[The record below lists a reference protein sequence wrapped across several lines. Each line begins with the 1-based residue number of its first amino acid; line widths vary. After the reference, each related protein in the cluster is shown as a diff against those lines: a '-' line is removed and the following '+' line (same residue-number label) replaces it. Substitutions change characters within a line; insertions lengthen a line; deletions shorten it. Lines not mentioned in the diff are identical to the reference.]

1 MGASVGHEDVG
12 ALPEW
17 AEWNPAATAYTLG
30 VEEEVMLLD
39 PWRWSL
45 AQRIEDALDGLPAS
59 LGGFIS
65 AETHQAAIEL
75 ATDPHVTVAG
85 AVDQLRALRGQLS
98 DGLAALG
105 IAVAAAGTHPTATW
119 KETEVSPAGRHQLIH
134 ETMRELA
141 RREPTFALH
150 VHVGVAEA
158 ASATRLFNRLR
169 AHLPLLL
176 ALSANSPFWQGR
188 DAGICSARTI
198 VFSSFPRTGIPRRFA
213 SYLDWVG
220 TVDPLIRA
228 GAIPEPTFLWW
239 DVRLQPR
246 LGTIEIRIMDAQTE
260 VADTAAL
267 VALVQS
273 VARLELEEGFV
284 VEELVG
290 APEVLAENRFL
301 ALRDGMD
308 AQLIDPVAERLVPA
322 RELLERL
329 LDAARPHADEL
340 GCRDELEGAAR
351 LAAAPGATR
360 QRTLAERSRNLPEVV
375 RGLAEAF

>member
-1 MGASVGHEDVG
+1 MGAQIEDVG
-12 ALPEW
+12 ALPDW
-17 AEWNPAATAYTLG
+17 AEWNPSASYTLG

-45 AQRIEDALDGLPAS
+45 AQRIEDALDGLPQS

-75 ATDPHVTVAG
+75 ATEPHHTVA
-85 AVDQLRALRGQLS
+85 AAASQLIDLRGQLT
-98 DGLAALG
+98 DGLAPLG
-105 IAVAAAGTHPTATW
+105 MAAAAAGTHPTATW

-134 ETMRELA
+134 RTMRELA

-158 ASATRLFNRLR
+158 ASATRLLNQMR

-176 ALSANSPFWQGR
+176 ALSGNSPFWQGR
-188 DAGICSARTI
+188 DAGICSARTV
-198 VFSSFPRTGIPRRFA
+198 VFQSFPRTGIPRAFD

-220 TVDPLIRA
+220 ALDRLISA

-239 DVRLQPR
+239 DLRLQPH
-246 LGTIEIRIMDAQTE
+246 LGTLEIRIMDAQTE

-273 VARLELEEGFV
+273 VARLELEEGYAAL
-284 VEELVG
+284 ELVG

-301 ALRDGMD
+301 ALRDGIE
-308 AQLIDPVAERLVPA
+308 ASFVDPVAAALVPA
-322 RELLERL
+322 REQLDQL

-340 GCRDELEGAAR
+340 GCRDELDDVARLADATGAAR
-351 LAAAPGATR
+351 QRDLADRA
-360 QRTLAERSRNLPEVV
+360 RNLQEVV
-375 RGLAEAF
+375 RGLVEVF

>member
-1 MGASVGHEDVG
+1 MGASVEDVG

-17 AEWNPAATAYTLG
+17 AEWNPTATAYTLG

-45 AQRIEDALDGLPAS
+45 AQRIEDALDGLPES

-75 ATDPHVTVAG
+75 ATEPHRTVAG
-85 AVDQLRALRGQLS
+85 ATGQLRALRGQLS

-105 IAVAAAGTHPTATW
+105 MAVAAAGTHPTATW

-158 ASATRLFNRLR
+158 ASATRLLNQMR
-169 AHLPLLL
+169 AHVPLLL

-198 VFSSFPRTGIPRRFA
+198 VFSTFPRTGIPRRFDD
-213 SYLDWVG
+213 YLDWVG
-220 TVDPLIRA
+220 AVDPLIRA

-239 DVRLQPR
+239 DLRLQPK
-246 LGTIEIRIMDAQTE
+246 LGTLEIRIMDAQTRVE
-260 VADTAAL
+260 DTAAL

-284 VEELVG
+284 ARQLVRS
-290 APEVLAENRFL
+290 PEVLAENRFL

-308 AQLIDPVAERLVPA
+308 ADLIDPVAERLVPA
-322 RELLERL
+322 REQLERL
-329 LDAARPHADEL
+329 LDAARPHAEEL
-340 GCRDELEGAAR
+340 GCRDELDEAAR
-351 LAAAPGATR
+351 LAAEPGAAR
-360 QRTLAERSRNLPEVV
+360 QRALAERARNLPEVV

>member
-1 MGASVGHEDVG
+1 MGAEIDEVG

-45 AQRIEDALDGLPAS
+45 AQRIEDALDGLPAE

-65 AETHQAAIEL
+65 AETHAAAIEL
-75 ATDPHVTVAG
+75 ATEPHATVAG
-85 AVDQLRALRGQLS
+85 AVGQLRSLRARLRE
-98 DGLAALG
+98 GLAPLG
-105 IAVAAAGTHPTATW
+105 MAVAAAGTHPTATW
-119 KETEVSPAGRHQLIH
+119 EEVEVSPSGRHQLIH
-134 ETMRELA
+134 RTMRELA

-158 ASATRLFNRLR
+158 ASATRLLNRMR

-188 DAGICSARTI
+188 DAGICSART
-198 VFSSFPRTGIPRRFA
+198 VVWQAFPRTGIPRLFPT
-213 SYLDWVG
+213 YLDWVAAI
-220 TVDPLIRA
+220 DLLIRS
-228 GAIPEPTFLWW
+228 GAIPEATFLWW
-239 DVRLQPR
+239 DLRLQPR
-246 LGTIEIRIMDAQTE
+246 LGTLEIRGMDAQTR

-273 VARLELEEGFV
+273 LARLELEEGFAPP
-284 VEELVG
+284 ELVG

-301 ALRDGMD
+301 ALRDGVE
-308 AQLIDPVAERLVPA
+308 ARFVDPVGARLVPA
-322 RELLERL
+322 RELL
-329 LDAARPHADEL
+329 ARV
-340 GCRDELEGAAR
+340 LE
-351 LAAAPGATR
+351 AAAPHAAALGCGAELAHAA
-360 QRTLAERSRNLPEVV
+360 TLAEATGAMRQRDAAEHDRNLSEVV
-375 RGLAEAF
+375 RRMVEQF